1 MKSYLKLINPQK
13 ILLKKGN
20 IFKYKLAESFFKKGI
35 KDFYFSEINKN
46 SFKGWKIKNKIT
58 VLIVVQ
64 GKILI
69 SYKTKESKIK
79 NLFLNSQEKYIVLIK
94 RNVPFKLINN
104 TKIKAAVI
112 SFLNEK
118 Y

>member
-1 MKSYLKLINPQK
+1 MKSYLKLINSQK
-13 ILLKKGN
+13 IILKKGN
-20 IFKYKLAESFFKKGI
+20 IFKYKLDKIFFKKGI

-69 SYKTKESKIK
+69 SYKTNEVKIK
-79 NLFLNSQEKYIVLIK
+79 NLSLNSKDKCIILIK
-94 RNVPFKLINN
+94 KNVPFKLINN
-104 TKIKAAVI
+104 TKSKVVVI

>member
-1 MKSYLKLINPQK
+1 MKNLIK
-13 ILLKKGN
+13 IINSEKIFLNKGS
-20 IFKYKLAESFFKKGI
+20 IFKYNLNESFFKKGI

-58 VLIVVQ
+58 VLIVVK
-64 GKILI
+64 GKIKI
-69 SYKTKESKIK
+69 SFKKKGLRMK
-79 NLFLNSQEKYIVLIK
+79 NLIFNSKDRQIVLIPK
-94 RNVPFKLINN
+94 KVQFKLINN
-104 TKIKAAVI
+104 SKSKVTVI